1 MILNPSASHFAFG
14 KQKVRERF
22 ILDGSRA
29 FGVTYVYANL
39 LGNDSGRIIYDGSCL
54 IAEGGEMLAA
64 GPRLG
69 HAEMYLTS
77 AVVDIGRSRMRRA
90 RSASFQADPVN
101 DDEQLISG
109 ALAWSNVPATRPQ
122 ATSAAWENSAQ
133 RDEEAFTRAVALGLL
148 DYLRKSR
155 SCGWVISLSGGADS
169 AAVTA
174 LCSLS
179 LQLAAQELGFEGLKA
194 RLRHIPQAQEASDL
208 TTLCRVMITT
218 VYQSTRHSGEI
229 TRKAAETVAEAF
241 DATHHE
247 WSVDG
252 LVAEYTS
259 LVETAV
265 QQKLRWHQ
273 HDLALQ
279 NIQARARAPGIWMM
293 ANIENKLLLATSNR
307 SEAAVGYTTMDG
319 DTCGGLSIAG
329 IDGLSSALVTV
340 DGTRRSS

>member
-1 MILNPSASHFAFG
+1 MPSENKRF
-14 KQKVRERF
+14 ERF

-39 LGNDSGRIIYDGSCL
+39 LGNDSGRIICGSCL

-101 DDEQLISG
+101 DDEQIISG
-109 ALAWSNVPATRPQ
+109 ALAWSNVPATRPHSTP
-122 ATSAAWENSAQ
+122 ATWENSAQ

-194 RLRHIPQAQEASDL
+194 RLQHIPQAQEASDL
-208 TTLCRVMITT
+208 TTLCRAMITT

-229 TRKAAETVAEAF
+229 TRKAAETVADLLCDPSRMERGRLSRGIHLIGRNCSPTK
-241 DATHHE
+241 AT
-247 WSVDG
+247 
-252 LVAEYTS
+252 
-259 LVETAV
+259 
-265 QQKLRWHQ
+265 
-273 HDLALQ
+273 
-279 NIQARARAPGIWMM
+279 M
-293 ANIENKLLLATSNR
+293 ASP
-307 SEAAVGYTTMDG
+307 
-319 DTCGGLSIAG
+319 
-329 IDGLSSALVTV
+329 
-340 DGTRRSS
+340 